1 MPTPIYNV
9 SNELTPAQAIMYSK
23 AAKEKS
29 MRISTPFGIF
39 RLSLEK
45 ESEGLEVTPELAKLI
60 EKSREEIRQGK
71 FTSLKTS
78 EDIDRF
84 FNSL

>member
-9 SNELTPAQAIMYSK
+9 SNELTPAEAAMYSK
-23 AAKEKS
+23 AAKAKS
-29 MRISTPFGIF
+29 MRINTPFGIF

-71 FTSLKTS
+71 FTRCRTHEEVVRFLDSL
-78 EDIDRF
+78 
-84 FNSL
+84 